1 MDNEVRTNTDP
12 RVTPEIF
19 KLSKDVLSKETM
31 EEAEFIFANAFS
43 EDVKKQKLSGDF
55 LASLI
60 PNWPKRPLY
69 YINHE
74 VSLGPRMFTRL
85 VVNYLC
91 AFLNV
96 LLDNC
101 VKDFGGFK
109 KFMPFGRSL
118 NKLKGK
124 ISEELYNKLDRYN
137 KVFYRPAKHNFE
149 LFRVNGHLFSLKDA
163 IYCCF
168 ITMKLKDEITE
179 ISNSARDLMDI
190 NSDFWKKILNR

>member
-1 MDNEVRTNTDP
+1 MENEVRVNTDT

-19 KLSKDVLSKETM
+19 KLAGDVLRKETM
-31 EEAEFIFANAFS
+31 EEIEFIFTFAFS
-43 EDVKKQKLSGDF
+43 KDVNKQKISGDF

-60 PNWPKRPLY
+60 PDWPKRPLY
-69 YINHE
+69 YVNHE
-74 VSLGPRMFTRL
+74 VSLGPRMYTRY

-96 LLDNC
+96 LLDDC

-109 KFMPFGRSL
+109 KFMPFGRAL

-124 ISEELYNKLDRYN
+124 ISEELFNQLDRYN
-137 KVFYRPAKHNFE
+137 KVFYRPAKHDFE
-149 LFRVNGHLFSLKDA
+149 LFRVDGHLFSLKDA

-168 ITMKLKDEITE
+168 ITMKLKDEILE

-190 NSDFWKKILNR
+190 NSDFWKKILSR